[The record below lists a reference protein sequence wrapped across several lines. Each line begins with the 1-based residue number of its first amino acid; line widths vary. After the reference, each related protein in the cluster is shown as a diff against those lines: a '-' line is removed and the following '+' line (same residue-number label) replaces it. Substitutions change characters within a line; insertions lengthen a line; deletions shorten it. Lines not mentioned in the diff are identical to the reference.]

1 MDINQI
7 KNKLKSIQ
15 SQGDKKEKVDYS
27 KVIWKP
33 KEEGKYTIRF
43 VTSKHKEIFGDNEIN
58 PFKEMYVHY
67 GIGKFPIF
75 ALTNWGEKDPIVE
88 FAKQLK
94 SSGDKEDWKQS
105 KKLEPKLR
113 VFAPVVVR
121 GEEEKGVRLWEFGKE
136 IYMQLLGIA
145 EDEDYGDFTDINEG
159 RDFTVDVVTG
169 DIGGRQ
175 GLKSSIRVK
184 PKTTPLNTDT
194 ETIKMWLEEQPN
206 ILELQR
212 KMDFDALKEILQNWL
227 NPEEAEAEDVEE
239 EEDIEAVAEE
249 DPLLAKAKEEPKT
262 NYSLKTKTAPKVS
275 KADKFD
281 ALFDDEDESE
291 GEGSPF

>member
-88 FAKQLK
+88 FAIQLK

-136 IYMQLLGIA
+136 IYTQLLGIA
-145 EDEDYGDFTDINEG
+145 EDEDYGDFTNIQEG
-159 RDFTVDVVTG
+159 FDFTVKAVNSETA
-169 DIGGRQ
+169 GRK
-175 GLKSSIRVK
+175 GLKCTISPR
-184 PKTTPLNTDT
+184 PKASPLSANAT
-194 ETIKMWLEEQPN
+194 EAEKWLNEQPN
-206 ILELQR
+206 ILQIQ
-212 KMDFDALKEILQNWL
+212 KKYKFDELKEILQNFIL
-227 NPEEAEAEDVEE
+227 GPEDADNEDEIGTVVSAPAPASAPQN
-239 EEDIEAVAEE
+239 DF
-249 DPLLAKAKEEPKT
+249 T
-262 NYSLKTKTAPKVS
+262 LKTKPKS
-275 KADKFD
+275 KAASFD
-281 ALFDDEDESE
+281 ELFDDEEDEN
-291 GEGSPF
+291 SPF

>member
-1 MDINQI
+1 MDINAI
-7 KNKLKSIQ
+7 KQRLSSLQ
-15 SQGDKKEKVDYS
+15 SSGAKKEKVDYS
-27 KVIWKP
+27 KYYWKP
-33 KEEGKYTIRF
+33 KAEGKYQIR
-43 VTSKHKEIFGDNEIN
+43 VVPSVLNKSN
-58 PFKEMYVHY
+58 PFQEVFVHY
-67 GIGKFPIF
+67 GFSKFPIY

-88 FAKQLK
+88 FAKSLRTTQEKENWQLA
-94 SSGDKEDWKQS
+94 
-105 KKLEPKLR
+105 KKLDPKMR

-184 PKTTPLNTDT
+184 PKTSPLGSDK
-194 ETIKMWLEEQPN
+194 ETIKMWLTEQPN
-206 ILELQR
+206 VLELQR
-212 KMDFDALKEILQNWL
+212 KTSFDDLKSILANFL
-227 NPEEAEAEDVEE
+227 NPEVEE
-239 EEDIEAVAEE
+239 TAAVEVDE
-249 DPLLAKAKEEPKT
+249 DPIIAKAQETPKT
-262 NYSLKTKTAPKVS
+262 NYSLKAAPVAKVS

-291 GEGSPF
+291 DAPF

>member
-1 MDINQI
+1 MDISQI
-7 KNKLKSIQ
+7 KNKLKSLQ
-15 SQGDKKEKVDYS
+15 NQGTQKEKVDYS

-43 VTSKHKEIFGDNEIN
+43 VASAHREIFNDNEVN

-94 SSGDKEDWKQS
+94 ASGDKEDWKQS

-136 IYMQLLGIA
+136 IYAQLLGIA
-145 EDEDYGDFTDINEG
+145 EDEDYGDFTNIKEG
-159 RDFTVDVVTG
+159 FDFTVKAVNSETA
-169 DIGGRQ
+169 GRK
-175 GLKSSIRVK
+175 GLKCTISPR
-184 PKTTPLNTDT
+184 PKASPLST
-194 ETIKMWLEEQPN
+194 EAATIEKWLSEQPN
-206 ILELQR
+206 ILQIQKKYAFDEL
-212 KMDFDALKEILQNWL
+212 KGILQNFIFG
-227 NPEEAEAEDVEE
+227 PEAEEGD
-239 EEDIEAVAEE
+239 DTN
-249 DPLLAKAKEEPKT
+249 DSTEPT
-262 NYSLKTKTAPKVS
+262 PAPAPQNDYALKTKPKKIGRAHV
-275 KADKFD
+275 
-281 ALFDDEDESE
+281 
-291 GEGSPF
+291 